1 MGRSS
6 RREFSANPNRC
17 SLCSVVSP
25 YYFGLP
31 LITHCVYHWCDNLAI
46 CSIVITSVSCSF
58 CSRSRERYRER
69 DGGRAQQEAGSLRSS
84 RRGQDGGSAQAS
96 APAGAPTVMLA
107 GSRTFSGGNLP
118 TILQPRERSADED
131 NAWAEDASSNGDPE
145 LDGVRPHGPRGS
157 SSKPSSR
164 QVAERRERDGGTAA
178 GTGRRE
184 GKWERKQHP

>member
-1 MGRSS
+1 MVR
-6 RREFSANPNRC
+6 
-17 SLCSVVSP
+17 P
-25 YYFGLP
+25 YYFGL
-31 LITHCVYHWCDNLAI
+31 LYSDTAFTIGVINLAI
-46 CSIVITSVSCSF
+46 CDIIITSVGCSF

-84 RRGQDGGSAQAS
+84 SRGQEGVSAQAP
-96 APAGAPTVMLA
+96 APGGAPTVMLA

-145 LDGVRPHGPRGS
+145 LDGVRPHGPRGGG

-164 QVAERRERDGGTAA
+164 QVVERRERDGGTAA

>member
-1 MGRSS
+1 M
-6 RREFSANPNRC
+6 
-17 SLCSVVSP
+17 
-25 YYFGLP
+25 
-31 LITHCVYHWCDNLAI
+31 
-46 CSIVITSVSCSF
+46 SCSF

-84 RRGQDGGSAQAS
+84 SRSQEGGPGSAQAP
-96 APAGAPTVMLA
+96 APAPTVMLA

-131 NAWAEDASSNGDPE
+131 SAWAEDAGSNGGDPE
-145 LDGVRPHGPRGS
+145 LDGVRPHGPRGGAGGSKS
-157 SSKPSSR
+157 SSSSR
-164 QVAERRERDGGTAA
+164 QVVERRERDGGTAA

>member
-1 MGRSS
+1 MVR
-6 RREFSANPNRC
+6 
-17 SLCSVVSP
+17 P
-25 YYFGLP
+25 YYFGP
-31 LITHCVYHWCDNLAI
+31 LYSDTAFTIGVINLAI
-46 CSIVITSVSCSF
+46 CNIVVITSVSCSF

-69 DGGRAQQEAGSLRSS
+69 DGVRAQQEAGSLRSS
-84 RRGQDGGSAQAS
+84 RRGQEGGSAQAS

-131 NAWAEDASSNGDPE
+131 NAWAEDSSSNGDPE

-157 SSKPSSR
+157 SKPSSR
-164 QVAERRERDGGTAA
+164 QVVERRERDGGTAA